1 MEMVMVM
8 DAIFK
13 LSVAIFMV
21 MILLTISNIQKTIRL
36 LLTLNSS
43 LLDIIIASKKVTDQ
57 KCEMLHKQIQLVRIV
72 IREGKSN
79 G

>member
-1 MEMVMVM
+1 MVM